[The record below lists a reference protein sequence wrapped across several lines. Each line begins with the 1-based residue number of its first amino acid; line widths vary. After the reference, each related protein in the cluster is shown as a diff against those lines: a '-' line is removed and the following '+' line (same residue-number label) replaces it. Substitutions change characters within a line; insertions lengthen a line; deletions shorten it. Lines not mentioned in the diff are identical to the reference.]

1 MSKRKTGKGRAKQ
14 RGTTGRGSAR
24 DTTARTRE
32 WVGGRMLMTAYVG
45 GEQPFRPELLL
56 WLELPDDLVVGQAV
70 VDPRDPAID
79 LGRSLLDAMQAPG
92 IGPPRRPQR
101 VRVASAAL
109 AAEVQA
115 AAPGLEV
122 VIAPTPELDRIFAD
136 MAEHLDAGGD
146 EAPSYLDLGHAGAA
160 DLEILFHAAARLYPL
175 APWQIIDEQEA
186 LRVDIPALDVEAGCL
201 TTFGRLGESIGFA
214 VFPSLV
220 AFERFLILSG
230 TRLER
235 GEEARP
241 EGPFHS
247 VLFLRGAE
255 LPDSMRREVAER
267 GWPVAGPH
275 AYPLATCCDS
285 DGILKPLD
293 AHDLQILETCAGA
306 LAAFCEQ
313 HRDRLAH
320 RTGDADID
328 YGIHRDSARHA
339 EPEPLTASFREA
351 SGIEVH
357 LSLPYDAHAETL
369 AAVQADPGAA
379 RDPITCAR
387 ALHDLDRRLGDEL
400 FAFAGERWA
409 AQLSA
414 CIEEIEGTDQGG
426 QLYPHIALHDLSLIR
441 ERAGNK
447 TIAQRYLAARKDRLS
462 PPERAWLAAQ
472 QRAWL
477 SIWAVTEVQPGH
489 GLTLEDRLSG
499 EVREVIDVS
508 ASRMLSVGHVLLGR
522 VVDHAGLSVLCG
534 SHPRS
539 LPPRAAAE
547 VERRIRTRSRRRR
560 GPMAIGKLRERRLI
574 LFLYALWEDVA
585 QASEERRSTLPE
597 LRNTDDEPLLLTI
610 DQFAFEPAAR
620 DALGERLGAIDG
632 FEERE
637 PDGESR
643 LFDVTRP
650 GNRMHQ
656 SWENTLLGWAR
667 LDHDR
672 LRLESNSIARADR
685 LRERVEAACDGLLRH
700 RGRAHEDPRAR
711 LQDTS
716 AVTAAPAEAPPP
728 KLIELIRAEK
738 ARHYATWPATSL
750 PALGGKTPREAVR
763 SAAGREQVDL
773 LLRECE
779 HHESLEPE
787 DTRFHFGALRRELG
801 LER

>member
-1 MSKRKTGKGRAKQ
+1 
-14 RGTTGRGSAR
+14 
-24 DTTARTRE
+24 
-32 WVGGRMLMTAYVG
+32 MLMPRYLG
-45 GEQPFRPELLL
+45 GEQPFRPEFLL

-70 VDPRDPAID
+70 VDPREPAID
-79 LGRSLLDAMQAPG
+79 LGRSLLEAMQAPS
-92 IGPPRRPQR
+92 IGQPRRPQR
-101 VRVASAAL
+101 VRVASASL
-109 AAEVQA
+109 AAEVRA

-122 VIAPTPELDRIFAD
+122 VIAPTPELDRVFAD
-136 MAEHLDAGGD
+136 MVEHLDARSD
-146 EAPSYLDLGHAGAA
+146 EEPSYLDLGDAGAA
-160 DLEILFHAAARLYPL
+160 DLQILFHAAARLYPH

-186 LRVDIPALDVEAGCL
+186 LRVDIPELDLEAGCL
-201 TTFGRLGESIGFA
+201 TTFGRLGESLGFA

-220 AFERFLILSG
+220 AFERFLTSSG
-230 TRLER
+230 ARLAR

-247 VLFLRGAE
+247 LLFLRGAE
-255 LPDSMRREVAER
+255 LPDSMRREVAEH

-275 AYPLATCCDS
+275 AYPLANSCDS
-285 DGILKPLD
+285 DGMPKPLD
-293 AHDLQILETCAGA
+293 ARDLQILEICAGA

-320 RTGDADID
+320 RTGKTGVD
-328 YGIHRDSARHA
+328 YGIHRDSDQDA

-351 SGIEVH
+351 SGIGAH
-357 LSLPYDAHAETL
+357 LRLPYDAHTEAL
-369 AAVQADPGAA
+369 AGVQADPSAA
-379 RDPITCAR
+379 RDPIARAR
-387 ALHDLDRRLGDEL
+387 ALHDLDRRLVDEL

-409 AQLSA
+409 PQLNA

-426 QLYPHIALHDLSLIR
+426 QLYPHITLHDLSLIR
-441 ERAGNK
+441 ERAGSK

-477 SIWAVTEVQPGH
+477 SIWAVTDVQPDH

-499 EVREVIDVS
+499 EVREVLDVS

-534 SHPRS
+534 SHPCS

-547 VERRIRTRSRRRR
+547 VERRIRTRCRRRR
-560 GPMAIGKLRERRLI
+560 GPVAIGKLRERRVIQL
-574 LFLYALWEDVA
+574 LYALWEA
-585 QASEERRSTLPE
+585 EAKAYEERGSRLPE

-610 DQFAFEPAAR
+610 DHFAFEPAAR

-632 FEERE
+632 FEEGE

-656 SWENTLLGWAR
+656 SWENTHLGRAR

-672 LRLESNSIARADR
+672 LRLESNSVARADR
-685 LRERVEAACDGLLRH
+685 LRERVDAACEGLLRH
-700 RGRAHEDPRAR
+700 RGREHEDPLSR
-711 LQDTS
+711 LRDAS
-716 AVTAAPAEAPPP
+716 AGTTAPAEAPPP
-728 KLIELIRAEK
+728 ELIELIRAEK

-779 HHESLEPE
+779 HHESREPE
-787 DTRFHFGALRRELG
+787 DMRFDFGALRRELG
-801 LER
+801 LDR